1 MLVFRRVWH
10 PCHTHAALLLIL
22 PQKPQNAQ
30 KFLAEKS
37 LPQTHRRRVW
47 HPAIPTP
54 PAGTPNLCSS
64 VCICGRLFSARNF
77 CQFCG
82 FRGRIGKRAAWVWQD
97 AIPSYKNSHRLHCHA
112 TPTILPRYNNK
123 IATQQQQD
131 CHATIKHHK
140 RTSNQETNKQSR
152 NEQTPTLHISRETD
166 GK

>member
-37 LPQTHRRRVW
+37 IPQTHRRR
-47 HPAIPTP
+47 
-54 PAGTPNLCSS
+54 
-64 VCICGRLFSARNF
+64 
-77 CQFCG
+77 
-82 FRGRIGKRAAWVWQD
+82 VWQD

-112 TPTILPRYNNK
+112 TTTRLPRYNNK
-123 IATQQQQD
+123 IATLQQQD
-131 CHATIKHHK
+131 CHATIKHRK

-152 NEQTPTLHISRETD
+152 NEQTIKKRTNNQETNEPLPYILAERRMENELEDALGDRLEDNPYWSGIFQPLLH
-166 GK
+166 

>member
-37 LPQTHRRRVW
+37 LPQMHT
-47 HPAIPTP
+47 
-54 PAGTPNLCSS
+54 
-64 VCICGRLFSARNF
+64 
-77 CQFCG
+77 
-82 FRGRIGKRAAWVWQD
+82 D
-97 AIPSYKNSHRLHCHA
+97 EHRLGVPASGVGMAGCHTLLQKLPQIALPRNNNNIATLQQQYCHA
-112 TPTILPRYNNK
+112 TTTILPRYNNK
-123 IATQQQQD
+123 IATLQQQD
-131 CHATIKHHK
+131 CHATIKHRK

-152 NEQTPTLHISRETD
+152 NERTPTLHISRETD